1 MFDDVVQYFGNQ
13 NKLAIALGVTR
24 AAVSN
29 WKVLGVFPPK
39 QCFVIEKLS
48 KGKFKAKDLVN
59 HYYGFKDEK

>member
-1 MFDDVVQYFGNQ
+1 MFDQVVKYFGNQ
-13 NKLAIALGVTR
+13 NKLAIALDVSR
-24 AAVSN
+24 AAITH
-29 WKVLGVFPPK
+29 WKREGKFPPK